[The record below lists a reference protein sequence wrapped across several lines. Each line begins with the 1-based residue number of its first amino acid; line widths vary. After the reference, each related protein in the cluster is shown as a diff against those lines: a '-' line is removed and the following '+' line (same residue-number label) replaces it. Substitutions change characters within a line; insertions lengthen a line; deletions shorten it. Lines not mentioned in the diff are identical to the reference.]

1 MEKRAVAAQVRRP
14 RHLSHINN
22 DVADVTSGLDALCEL
37 LDAANDAKVHAGGV
51 RALLT
56 PLQQKI
62 ALVACDLADYPCEG
76 GDPAAGTS

>member
-1 MEKRAVAAQVRRP
+1 MENCALAARVRRS

-22 DVADVTSGLDALCEL
+22 DVADVTSGLDAICEL

-51 RALLT
+51 RALLK

-62 ALVACDLADYPCEG
+62 AGVACDLADYPCETE
-76 GDPAAGTS
+76 PAAGTS